1 MKVMRKIIEWI
12 KTHKLATILVIV
24 VVYLL
29 LRGSFVRPLSLSR
42 KVQRTAPGSSFG
54 GAAGL
59 SPGGPVVNLRPGVS
73 LEAPELSFKEDVAT
87 TVPAG
92 ERLVITN
99 SNISLLVED
108 VRQVGDRIVDYA
120 VSQGGFMV
128 STSYNRPTESPFAT
142 ITVRVPSA
150 KFDEGMDFFR
160 SLAIKVT
167 NENLVGTD
175 VTEEFIDIEARIA
188 TLEKTKAK
196 FEEILERAEKVDEI
210 LRVQREII
218 NMQTQ
223 IDALKGRRDALEKN
237 AELSKIT
244 VYLST
249 DELALPYTPDKT
261 FRPGVVF
268 KLAVRGLLNTLRII
282 GSAAIWVGV
291 YSVVWAPALIIIFV
305 YRKWRRRKQP
315 QS

>member
-1 MKVMRKIIEWI
+1 
-12 KTHKLATILVIV
+12 
-24 VVYLL
+24 
-29 LRGSFVRPLSLSR
+29 
-42 KVQRTAPGSSFG
+42 
-54 GAAGL
+54 
-59 SPGGPVVNLRPGVS
+59 
-73 LEAPELSFKEDVAT
+73 
-87 TVPAG
+87 
-92 ERLVITN
+92 
-99 SNISLLVED
+99 
-108 VRQVGDRIVDYA
+108 
-120 VSQGGFMV
+120 
-128 STSYNRPTESPFAT
+128 
-142 ITVRVPSA
+142 VPSA
-150 KFDEGMDFFR
+150 KFDEAMDFFR

-196 FEEILERAEKVDEI
+196 FEEILEKAEKVDEI

-268 KLAVRGLLNTLRII
+268 KLSIRSLLNTLRII

-291 YSVVWAPALIIIFV
+291 YSVVWLPALIIIYV
-305 YRKWRRRKQP
+305 YRRWIRRKQP
-315 QS
+315 

>member
-1 MKVMRKIIEWI
+1 MGRVIEWI
-12 KTHKLATILVIV
+12 KIHKLVTVLGIV

-29 LRGSFVRPLSLSR
+29 LRDSLVRPLSLSR
-42 KVQRTAPGSSFG
+42 QAQRTAPPGSSFG
-54 GAAGL
+54 GVAGT
-59 SPGGPVVNLRPGVS
+59 SPGGPIANLRPGAGLEVS
-73 LEAPELSFKEDVAT
+73 ELSFKEDVASS
-87 TVPAG
+87 VPAG

-175 VTEEFIDIEARIA
+175 VTEEFVDIEARIA

-196 FEEILERAEKVDEI
+196 FEEILEKAEKVDEI

-223 IDALKGRRDALEKN
+223 IDVLKGRRGALEKN

-268 KLAVRGLLNTLRII
+268 KLAVRGLLNALRII

-291 YSVVWAPALIIIFV
+291 YSVVWLPALIIIFA
-305 YRKWRRRKQP
+305 YRRWRKKKQP

>member
-1 MKVMRKIIEWI
+1 MKRITEWI
-12 KTHKLATILVIV
+12 KTHKLVTALAIV

-29 LRGSFVRPLSLSR
+29 LKGSLVRPLSLSR
-42 KVQRTAPGSSFG
+42 QAPAPSRSSFG

-59 SPGGPVVNLRPGVS
+59 SPGRPIVNLRPGVG
-73 LEAPELSFKEDVAT
+73 LEAPELSFQQDVAT
-87 TVPAG
+87 TVPAD

-108 VRQVGDRIVDYA
+108 VRQVGKGIVDYA

-167 NENLVGTD
+167 NENLIGTD
-175 VTEEFIDIEARIA
+175 VTEEFVDIEARIA

-196 FEEILERAEKVDEI
+196 FEEILEKAEKVDEI

-223 IDALKGRRDALEKN
+223 IDTLKGRRDALEKN

-268 KLAVRGLLNTLRII
+268 KLAVRALLNTLRII
-282 GSAAIWVGV
+282 GSAAIWAGV
-291 YSVVWAPALIIIFV
+291 YSVVWAPALITVFV
-305 YRKWRRRKQP
+305 YRRWRRKKQP
-315 QS
+315 LP

>member
-1 MKVMRKIIEWI
+1 MRKIVEWVR
-12 KTHKLATILVIV
+12 THKLATAVIV
-24 VVYLL
+24 VVLFYLY
-29 LRGSFVRPLSLSR
+29 RTFFGISLSSLSIS
-42 KVQRTAPGSSFG
+42 QAPAPSRSSFG
-54 GAAGL
+54 GVAGT
-59 SPGGPVVNLRPGVS
+59 SPEGATVNLRPGVG
-73 LEAPELSFKEDVAT
+73 LEAPESFQQDVAT
-87 TVPAG
+87 TVPTD

-175 VTEEFIDIEARIA
+175 VTEEFVDIEARIA

-196 FEEILERAEKVDEI
+196 FEEILEKAEKVDEI

-261 FRPGVVF
+261 FRPGVVL
-268 KLAVRGLLNTLRII
+268 KLAVRALLNTLRII

-291 YSVVWAPALIIIFV
+291 YAVVWLPVLIIIFV
-305 YRKWRRRKQP
+305 YRRWKKKKQP